1 MRLRAASSID
11 NHPPIST
18 HTPHTGC
25 DQLLC
30 PELHSFYR
38 FQLTHPTRGATLQ
51 IGAFRDRKIA
61 DFNSHTPHGVRLVLA
76 PVRLSVSSIST
87 HTPHTGCDNIINC
100 DIVHLR
106 ISTHTPHTGCDQ
118 YAVAGKCV
126 DPGGTRTTNTGG
138 DRYSS
143 AVICPSSI
151 STHTPHTGC
160 DFGTLSDVQDTDIS
174 THTPHTGCDYS
185 LAAAP
190 DTIINFNSHTPHGV
204 RLPEKSPKCSRL
216 LFQLTHPTRGATVT
230 VWVMIT
236 RQRAFQLTH
245 PTRGATLL
253 PLLHHLQ

>member
-1 MRLRAASSID
+1 M
-11 NHPPIST
+11 
-18 HTPHTGC
+18 
-25 DQLLC
+25 
-30 PELHSFYR
+30 
-38 FQLTHPTRGATLQ
+38 
-51 IGAFRDRKIA
+51 
-61 DFNSHTPHGVRLVLA
+61 A

-106 ISTHTPHTGCDQ
+106 ISTHTPHTGCDL
-118 YAVAGKCV
+118 
-126 DPGGTRTTNTGG
+126 
-138 DRYSS
+138 YSS

-230 VWVMIT
+230 VWVIIT